1 MIYYKKE
8 DHSDDIPMMDYLKY
22 YQIVPEYKPLPIT
35 AAQDNMND
43 QVDQANA
50 TEQSPSHRRTIKTAI
65 LLLIAASGAPFGMPA
80 LAASAGGSFIV
91 LSLVRWMQIRGDRH
105 HKIGL

>member
-8 DHSDDIPMMDYLKY
+8 DYSDDIPLRDDQNPRRIILT
-22 YQIVPEYKPLPIT
+22 YKPLPIT
-35 AAQDNMND
+35 EGQASMDD
-43 QVDQANA
+43 QVDQVNA
-50 TEQSPSHRRTIKTAI
+50 TEQNPSQRRTIKTAI

-91 LSLVRWMQIRGDRH
+91 LSLVRWRQIRASRY
-105 HKIGL
+105 

>member
-8 DHSDDIPMMDYLKY
+8 DHADDIPLTDYRKY
-22 YQIVPEYKPLPIT
+22 YQIILEYKPLPIT

-50 TEQSPSHRRTIKTAI
+50 TEQSPSQRRTIKTAI

-91 LSLVRWMQIRGDRH
+91 LSLVRWLHIRAGRH
-105 HKIGL
+105 QKL

>member
-8 DHSDDIPMMDYLKY
+8 DHADGIPLMDDQSPYRIILT
-22 YQIVPEYKPLPIT
+22 YKPLPT
-35 AAQDNMND
+35 TEAQANMND

-50 TEQSPSHRRTIKTAI
+50 TEQNPSQRRTVKTAI
-65 LLLIAASGAPFGMPA
+65 LLLIAASGAPFGMSA

-91 LSLVRWMQIRGDRH
+91 LSLVRWRQIRASRY
-105 HKIGL
+105 